1 MLLLLLFNAY
11 CVSDSKVVLLSQ
23 NPIRKRQSMASSG
36 LNAEEALRL
45 HEDHHQPKRPAR
57 VQLQILVSSIKAII
71 LI

>member
-1 MLLLLLFNAY
+1 
-11 CVSDSKVVLLSQ
+11 
-23 NPIRKRQSMASSG
+23 MASSG